1 MGSDPDVARLIIL
14 LDLKRFAG
22 KLSDLV
28 SVFFDL
34 EKAYDTTLKCGIMK
48 DLHGFGLRGRLPN
61 FISSFL
67 KDRSFK
73 VWVGS
78 KFSDSHPQEMGVP
91 QGSINSINQCLKPGV
106 DCSLYVDDFQICYR
120 SSNMSIIERRLQ
132 LCLNKL
138 QQWATDNGFRFS
150 KTKTVCMHI
159 CQKKGLHLDPQRF
172 LDQCPI
178 PVVEEIKFLGVI
190 FDRRLSFIPHLKY
203 VKKKGLK
210 ALNILK
216 VIGNSE
222 WGADRKFMLRL
233 YRSLVRSKLDYGCI
247 VYGSARKSYLQMLD
261 HVHNQGIRLCLGAFR
276 TSPVVSLY
284 VDAHEPCLGARR
296 AKVYLQYASNI
307 KSLPKHPTHD
317 TVFDN
322 KYMKLFDSKPNA
334 NCTFFGLHIKQFF
347 TASNIEFSDI
357 LETTSYFVLPPWCIK
372 PPKIVLD
379 LVHLKK
385 DCTDAYVYQQ
395 LFMEIRD
402 RYRDHIPVYTD
413 GSRDGNY
420 VACAASDTIISM
432 RLPDSASIFSA
443 EIWAIIKALEQI
455 RDSVASKYIIFTLT
469 FVSPSFKVYGMV
481 IRKCFFKFLL
491 CQ

>member
-1 MGSDPDVARLIIL
+1 M
-14 LDLKRFAG
+14 
-22 KLSDLV
+22 
-28 SVFFDL
+28 
-34 EKAYDTTLKCGIMK
+34 
-48 DLHGFGLRGRLPN
+48 
-61 FISSFL
+61 
-67 KDRSFK
+67 
-73 VWVGS
+73 
-78 KFSDSHPQEMGVP
+78 
-91 QGSINSINQCLKPGV
+91 
-106 DCSLYVDDFQICYR
+106 
-120 SSNMSIIERRLQ
+120 
-132 LCLNKL
+132 
-138 QQWATDNGFRFS
+138 
-150 KTKTVCMHI
+150 
-159 CQKKGLHLDPQRF
+159 
-172 LDQCPI
+172 
-178 PVVEEIKFLGVI
+178 
-190 FDRRLSFIPHLKY
+190 
-203 VKKKGLK
+203 
-210 ALNILK
+210 
-216 VIGNSE
+216 
-222 WGADRKFMLRL
+222 
-233 YRSLVRSKLDYGCI
+233 
-247 VYGSARKSYLQMLD
+247 YGSARKSYLQMLD
-261 HVHNQGIRLCLGAFR
+261 HVHNQGIRLCLGAYR

-284 VDAHEPCLGARR
+284 VDAHEPCLGARH

-334 NCTFFGLHIKQFF
+334 NCTFGLHIKQFF

-481 IRKCFFKFLL
+481 IRKCFFYFYYANKDITFCWVPSHVGIKGNEKADSTAKSALELPRVKVGVPNTDFKHHINQYIISTWQDDWNGAVANKLHSIKPVLGDWQSSYSQYRKDEIVL
-491 CQ
+491 CRARIGYTHDPFVYLEQIPSTSVYSDSAIHFGGVQSLC